1 MKPDSKLRCWVEIDL
16 GALERNLR
24 NIRAALPP
32 WIRYV
37 AVVKADAYGHGMA
50 QTVTRLMHAGANMF
64 AVANIGEAAEIRELG
79 SGWPILVLSAL
90 LPAEDSQII
99 DYNVIPAVSSAGE
112 VERFATLA
120 KSANRVIKIHL
131 KIDTGM
137 GRLGVWHEEA
147 ASLARLILSKP
158 ELSLEGVFTHFSS
171 ADADAEFTALQRE
184 TFLATLAACEGLPL
198 GRLLIHADNSAGI
211 DSLGRDSPFNAVRVG
226 LLQFGVRP
234 YPGSL
239 LGQIRVEP
247 VLSFHSRIGL
257 IKELP
262 AGTPISYNRTHYLKR
277 PTRTGVLTAGYADGV
292 PTSLSNRADVLIKG
306 KRCPILGRVTMD
318 QIIIDLT
325 DVPSAQ
331 VGEKATFIGIQSG
344 EKGEQNAIGVEEF
357 SGRAGQI
364 PWEVFVS
371 ITKRVHRVY
380 RIDSGV

>member
-50 QTVTRLMHAGANMF
+50 QTVTRLMHAGADMF

>member
-1 MKPDSKLRCWVEIDL
+1 MEIDL

-50 QTVTRLMHAGANMF
+50 QTVTRLMHAGADMF

-90 LPAEDSQII
+90 LPSEDSQIL
-99 DYNVIPAVSSAGE
+99 DYNVIPAVSSEEE
-112 VERFATLA
+112 VERFAALA
-120 KSANRVIKIHL
+120 RSANRSIKIHL

-137 GRLGVWHEEA
+137 GRLGVWHEKTA
-147 ASLARLILSKP
+147 QLVRRILSKP

-171 ADADAEFTALQRE
+171 ADADAEFTTIQRE

-198 GRLLIHADNSAGI
+198 GRLLIHADNSAGL
-211 DSLGRDSPFNAVRVG
+211 DTLGQDSPFNAVRVG

-262 AGTPISYNRTHYLKR
+262 AGTPISYNRTCSLKR
-277 PTRTGVLTAGYADGV
+277 TTRTGVLTAGYADGI
-292 PTSLSNRADVLIKG
+292 PTSLSNRANVLVNG
-306 KRCPILGRVTMD
+306 KQCPILGRVTMD

-325 DVPSAQ
+325 DVPTAQ
-331 VGEKATFIGIQSG
+331 VGDKATFIGSQPNETG
-344 EKGEQNAIGVEEF
+344 GYTAINVEEF
-357 SGRAGQI
+357 SQRAGQI

-380 RIDSGV
+380 RIDSGM

>member
-50 QTVTRLMHAGANMF
+50 QTVTRLMHAGADMF

-171 ADADAEFTALQRE
+171 ADADADFTALQRE

-211 DSLGRDSPFNAVRVG
+211 DSLGQDSPFNAVRVG

-344 EKGEQNAIGVEEF
+344 EKGVQNAIGVEEF
-357 SGRAGQI
+357 SERAGQI

>member
-50 QTVTRLMHAGANMF
+50 QTVTRLMHAGADMF

-211 DSLGRDSPFNAVRVG
+211 DSLGQDSPFNAVRVG

-357 SGRAGQI
+357 SERAGQI